1 MTYQKTLAQSVSCTG
16 IGVHSGA
23 TACLTLKPA
32 KANSGYVF
40 IRTDITDKNNRI
52 EGRWQN
58 VADTTL
64 CTVLA
69 NNDGVTVGTVEH
81 VLSALAAAGVDNAV
95 IEINGPEM
103 PIMDGSAADFLDMI
117 DQAGVK
123 MLNQAKRYLRL
134 KKTVT
139 YTEDDKTVTLSPS
152 AKPLWDM
159 IISFDTALI
168 GRQVYRFDGDLNA
181 YRQNIAD
188 SRTFGFLHEV
198 EMMKNMGLARG
209 GSLDNAVVIDK
220 DSVLNPDGLRH
231 SDEFVRHK
239 LLDAI
244 GDIALGG
251 APLLAHYQGYKAG
264 HALNNKVLHAVFAD
278 KTAFE
283 FVTLQELRA
292 RARKAERRTPIFAGE
307 PEAAFV

>member
-1 MTYQKTLAQSVSCTG
+1 MTHQKTLAQSVSCTG
-16 IGVHSGA
+16 VGVHSGA
-23 TACLTLKPA
+23 HTCLTLKPA

-52 EGRWQN
+52 EGLWHN

-69 NNDGVTVGTVEH
+69 NTDGVTVGTVEH

-95 IEINGPEM
+95 IEVNGPEM
-103 PIMDGSAADFLDMI
+103 PIMDGSAAAFLDMI
-117 DQAGVK
+117 DDAGVK
-123 MLNQAKRYLRL
+123 TLAQAKRYLRL

-139 YTEDDKTVTLSPS
+139 YTEDDKTVTLSPAS
-152 AKPLWDM
+152 TTLWDM
-159 IISFDTALI
+159 VISFDTSLI
-168 GRQVYRFDGDLNA
+168 GRQVYRFDGNLNT

-220 DSVLNPDGLRH
+220 DTVLNPDGLRH

-264 HALNNKVLHAVFAD
+264 HALNNKVLRAVFAD

-283 FVTLQELRA
+283 FVTLDELRA
-292 RARKAERRTPIFAGE
+292 RNRKTERRTPVFAAE
-307 PEAAFV
+307 PEAVFV